1 MRLGPGW
8 TEGQGRGVGQ
18 VGLEREGVRGHPE
31 PLRRE
36 PAAGAWASW
45 RLACISRRAAW
56 GVVTRSGYTGVGG
69 APGERGG
76 VGSQHPFVGRLAA
89 DGECFQAVLL
99 SLSLTSIFHRPGP
112 RSRGQV
118 GALRPCELLPRPR
131 RGRARHRVDRRWR
144 YLRLPRGLCHHAPA
158 VQPGLLELSLVSK

>member
-18 VGLEREGVRGHPE
+18 VGPEREGVRGHPE
-31 PLRRE
+31 PLAESPLQVRGPR
-36 PAAGAWASW
+36 GGW
-45 RLACISRRAAW
+45 LAFP
-56 GVVTRSGYTGVGG
+56 G
-69 APGERGG
+69 APLGVSSRDRGTRELG
-76 VGSQHPFVGRLAA
+76 VPQASVAGSAPSTPLLA
-89 DGECFQAVLL
+89 DWLQTGSVFKLCFSL

-144 YLRLPRGLCHHAPA
+144 YLRPA
-158 VQPGLLELSLVSK
+158 TGPLSSRPGRAARASGVVSR